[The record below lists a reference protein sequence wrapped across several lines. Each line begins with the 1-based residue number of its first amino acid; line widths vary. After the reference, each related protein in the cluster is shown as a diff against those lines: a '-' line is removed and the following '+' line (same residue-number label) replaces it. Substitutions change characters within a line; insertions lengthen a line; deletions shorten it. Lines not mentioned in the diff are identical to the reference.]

1 MNLRKLVWG
10 ALVPTLSLTALGC
23 GYSEEEWQAQLDK
36 YNRLVAQNQST
47 EQKLAET
54 EKLLE
59 AERARVAA
67 LSKDLESMGV
77 DMSKLNDSL
86 ASRNTELSKLSAT
99 LEEREKALAEYKARA
114 AQLERIKQ
122 RFELL
127 RAKLTELTNL
137 GLEVK
142 IRNNRMIISLPGDV
156 LFPSGRD
163 KLRTEG
169 EEVLE
174 KVAKIIYADPSLRN
188 RFYQVAGHTDSQAL
202 RGGPFYDNWGLS
214 LMRARSV
221 LVYLIDPEKGKLPNN
236 KWSAAGFSDTDP
248 VAGND
253 TDEGR
258 QKNRRCELVV
268 VPSAE
273 EVLDLKA
280 IAN

>member
-1 MNLRKLVWG
+1 ELNK
-10 ALVPTLSLTALGC
+10 
-23 GYSEEEWQAQLDK
+23 Q
-36 YNRLVAQNQST
+36 
-47 EQKLAET
+47 
-54 EKLLE
+54 LE
-59 AERARVAA
+59 AEGAEKAR
-67 LSKDLESMGV
+67 
-77 DMSKLNDSL
+77 
-86 ASRNTELSKLSAT
+86 LSASLDET
-99 LEEREKALAEYKARA
+99 TRALAEYKARA